1 MWQETFQLDRLYDE
15 VRTEVDTMHDYLLT
29 LYNEE
34 AERLQREQQ
43 LHAEAQAREAAQR
56 ERAAEERARRLERR
70 LSALALFIGIPALI
84 IGFLGINLAGITYN
98 SIPLWE
104 ALVVVGAGTLI
115 FASLALLAVA
125 RDWRTRA
132 EKHEG
137 RQ

>member
-1 MWQETFQLDRLYDE
+1 
-15 VRTEVDTMHDYLLT
+15 
-29 LYNEE
+29 
-34 AERLQREQQ
+34 
-43 LHAEAQAREAAQR
+43 
-56 ERAAEERARRLERR
+56 
-70 LSALALFIGIPALI
+70 LALFIGIPALI

-132 EKHEG
+132 EKQEG
-137 RQ
+137 GQ